1 MGNRGAAGIVWGRDG
16 RKGNCAEAAEEAKK
30 EAVSL
35 AERKNRKL
43 QFTVTEE
50 EIPEKG
56 TVMLLNDVPVSFGV
70 MKKYR
75 DRVVTVIPAT
85 PEG

>member
-1 MGNRGAAGIVWGRDG
+1 MGAFPGTEKLCSFRDYSSG
-16 RKGNCAEAAEEAKK
+16 LFDTAEEAKK

-35 AERKNRKL
+35 AERKNRKP

-50 EIPEKG
+50 EAPEKG

-75 DRVVTVIPAT
+75 DRVVTVIPAA